1 MPYSTTTTWIA
12 RGLAIAVIGG
22 GAALGSAL
30 PSLAGTTT
38 GAVVV
43 TATADDVVA
52 SHLVFNREEERM
64 ARDLY
69 QLFSDTYGVRV
80 FANIATSEQQH
91 FDAVGALLTTY
102 GVADPSAGLAP
113 GTYADPT
120 IQALYDEL
128 SAQGLT
134 SVAEAYQVGIAV
146 EQRDI
151 ADLEE
156 TLGAVDQTDVQL
168 VLTRLMNASENH
180 LAAFEK
186 AASGQNAAGTG
197 QGHKNRHGHRHAR
210 GGGQGAGGGQGSGG
224 GHGRGRG

>member
-1 MPYSTTTTWIA
+1 MPHSTTTTWIA
-12 RGLAIAVIGG
+12 RGVAATLIAG
-22 GAALGSAL
+22 GAALGSAF
-30 PSLAGTTT
+30 PSLAGTMT
-38 GAVVV
+38 GAAVV
-43 TATADDVVA
+43 TATPDDIVA

-80 FANIATSEQQH
+80 FANITRSEQQH
-91 FDAVGALLTTY
+91 FDAVGVLLTTY
-102 GVADPSAGLAP
+102 GVPDPSAGLAP

-128 SAQGLT
+128 SDQGLT
-134 SVAEAYQVGIAV
+134 SVADAYQVGIAV
-146 EQRDI
+146 EERDI

-156 TLGAVDQTDVQL
+156 TIGSVDQADVQL
-168 VLTRLMNASENH
+168 VLTRLRNASENH

-186 AASGQNAAGTG
+186 AASGQPAAGAG
-197 QGHKNRHGHRHAR
+197 QGQKNRHGHRHAR
-210 GGGQGAGGGQGSGG
+210 GGGKGAGG